1 MSPKKDSVQKMFD
14 DISPK
19 YDFLNHFLSF
29 GADFT
34 WRKKLVSMLSG
45 THPRRILDVATGTG
59 DVAIA
64 LTRLNPE
71 QITGI
76 DISDKMLDI
85 ARKKVT
91 EKGLQKIISFK
102 QSDAERIPF
111 SDGSF
116 DAVTVA
122 FGVRNFENLS
132 KGLSEIKRVLRPGG
146 TMMILE
152 FSRPTGNPFKQFY
165 HFYSRF
171 VIPFVGKLISSHT
184 DAYRYLPESA
194 AAFPSGDDFL
204 HILTE
209 LELTNCNQMTLSF
222 GIASIYSCQTPDKIK
237 TAGQRL

>member
-1 MSPKKDSVQKMFD
+1 MFD

-29 GADFT
+29 GIDVS
-34 WRKKLVSMLSG
+34 WRKKLVALLSER
-45 THPRRILDVATGTG
+45 HPRRILDVATGTG

-64 LTRLNPE
+64 LASLNPE
-71 QITGI
+71 KIVGI

-91 EKGLQKIISFK
+91 EKGLQKTISFK

-122 FGVRNFENLS
+122 FGVRNYEDLP
-132 KGLSEIKRVLRPGG
+132 KGLSEMKRVLCPGG

-152 FSRPTGNPFKQFY
+152 FSHPATEPFNQFY
-165 HFYSRF
+165 RFYSRF
-171 VIPFVGKLISSHT
+171 VIPFIGKLISSHSE
-184 DAYRYLPESA
+184 AYRYLPESA

-204 HILTE
+204 NILTE
-209 LELTNCNQMTLSF
+209 LGLMNSHQQTLSF
-222 GIASIYSCQTPDKIK
+222 GIASIYSCQAPDKIK
-237 TAGQRL
+237 TTGQR